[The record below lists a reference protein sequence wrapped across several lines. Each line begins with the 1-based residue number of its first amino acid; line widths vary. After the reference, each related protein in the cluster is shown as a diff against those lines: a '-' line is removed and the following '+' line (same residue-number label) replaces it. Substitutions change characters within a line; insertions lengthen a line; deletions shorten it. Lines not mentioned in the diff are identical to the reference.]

1 MGIPMQ
7 HPATVL
13 AANQSP
19 APEAGRSLYNQ
30 SAPWLAPRTRDGR
43 LRPPRV
49 YVHAVVAVLEE
60 AGITRYEPAPQ
71 WPADPNSAFPF
82 GPRPGGSLAFGLASA
97 VPIGPQAWVLRA
109 RRFCVWHGACV

>member
-1 MGIPMQ
+1 MQ

-13 AANQSP
+13 AVNQSP
-19 APEAGRSLYNQ
+19 APEAGRSLDNQ

-49 YVHAVVAVLEE
+49 YVHAVLAVPEE

-71 WPADPNSAFPF
+71 WPADPNSAFL
-82 GPRPGGSLAFGLASA
+82 SGLGREAHW
-97 VPIGPQAWVLRA
+97 PLGLPLLYP
-109 RRFCVWHGACV
+109 